1 MLLIIYNNKVMKE
14 MRFDVN
20 HEVIYKE
27 SCIEL
32 LFQML
37 SWILVLSVTMA
48 TILSLVNN
56 LSVSY

>member
-1 MLLIIYNNKVMKE
+1 MLLIIYNIKVMKE

-20 HEVIYKE
+20 HEVIYIE
-27 SCIEL
+27 SFIEL
-32 LFQML
+32 LCQML
-37 SWILVLSVTMA
+37 PWILALSVTMA

>member
-1 MLLIIYNNKVMKE
+1 MLLIIYNIKVMKE

-20 HEVIYKE
+20 HEVIYKD

-32 LFQML
+32 LCQML
-37 SWILVLSVTMA
+37 PWILALSVTMA

-56 LSVSY
+56 L